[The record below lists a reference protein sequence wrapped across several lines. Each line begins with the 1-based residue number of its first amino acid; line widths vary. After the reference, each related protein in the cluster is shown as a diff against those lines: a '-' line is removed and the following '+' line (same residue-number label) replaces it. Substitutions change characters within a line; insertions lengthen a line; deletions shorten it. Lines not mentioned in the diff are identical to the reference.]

1 MVKVVSFG
9 CRINSYES
17 EIFKEKLQKYDNLV
31 VVNTCAVTA
40 EAERQCRQAI
50 RRLKKENPA
59 AKMLLPAALHKS
71 VRNALPK
78 CRKWILCWEI
88 RKRLKLKIS
97 CVRPQT
103 VVGDIFSF
111 SGYDAY
117 MITGFEGRE
126 RAFVEIQQGCNHR
139 CTYCIVPYA
148 RGANRSVPEE
158 KLWRR

>member
-59 AKMLLPAALHKS
+59 AKIVVTGCS
-71 VRNALPK
+71 RRDG
-78 CRKWILCWEI
+78 CRKEDTDRIGMSVTEI
-88 RKRLKLKIS
+88 RK
-97 CVRPQT
+97 
-103 VVGDIFSF
+103 
-111 SGYDAY
+111 
-117 MITGFEGRE
+117 
-126 RAFVEIQQGCNHR
+126 
-139 CTYCIVPYA
+139 
-148 RGANRSVPEE
+148 
-158 KLWRR
+158 

>member
-59 AKMLLPAALHKS
+59 AKIVVTGCAAQVSTERFAEMPEVDIVLGNKE
-71 VRNALPK
+71 K
-78 CRKWILCWEI
+78 TEI
-88 RKRLKLKIS
+88 EKIS
-97 CVRPQT
+97 CVRPQN
-103 VVGDIFSF
+103 GSRRYLFL
-111 SGYDAY
+111 
-117 MITGFEGRE
+117 
-126 RAFVEIQQGCNHR
+126 
-139 CTYCIVPYA
+139 
-148 RGANRSVPEE
+148 
-158 KLWRR
+158 LWI